1 MKHISMKC
9 SLLIAAIFCF
19 CSFASAQS
27 QADKI
32 VGKWLKM
39 PKQDLI
45 IEVYPSGSGYNGKIA
60 WSADNTKPK
69 GYVILENL
77 QFDDDNNSWENGR
90 IHDPR
95 SGSQYKAAAKLKED
109 GMLEVLGYKGIK
121 IIGSKRSFRR
131 VK

>member
-1 MKHISMKC
+1 MKSF
-9 SLLIAAIFCF
+9 LLIVASFCF
-19 CSFASAQS
+19 SNLVSAQAE
-27 QADKI
+27 ADKI
-32 VGKWLKM
+32 VGKWMKM

-45 IEVYPSGSGYNGKIA
+45 IEVYPSGGGYSGKIE
-60 WSADNTKPK
+60 WSNDSTKRK

-90 IHDPR
+90 IYDPR

-109 GMLEVLGYKGIK
+109 GTLEVLGYKGIK

>member
-1 MKHISMKC
+1 MKC
-9 SLLIAAIFCF
+9 LLLVAATFCF
-19 CSFASAQS
+19 CSFSSAQS
-27 QADKI
+27 EADKI
-32 VGKWLKM
+32 VGKWMKM
-39 PKQDLI
+39 PKEDLI
-45 IEVYPSGSGYNGKIA
+45 IEVYPSGGGYSGKIE
-60 WSADNTKPK
+60 WSSDSTKRK

-90 IHDPR
+90 IYDPR

-109 GMLEVLGYKGIK
+109 GTLEVLGYKGIK